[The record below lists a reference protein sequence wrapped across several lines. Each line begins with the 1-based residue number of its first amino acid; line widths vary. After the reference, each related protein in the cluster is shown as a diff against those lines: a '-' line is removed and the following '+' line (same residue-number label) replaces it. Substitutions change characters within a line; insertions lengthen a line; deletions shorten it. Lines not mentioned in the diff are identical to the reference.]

1 MKKKIKG
8 LTATIMGLSLL
19 VSTPAGLDKI
29 SHQTSEAN
37 AVTVSNQ
44 QAFFRA
50 YGNTAREVAN
60 RNNLFASVMLA
71 QMALESRWG
80 TSGLSFAPHY
90 NFFGIKGSYNGRY
103 ALFNTYEDDGKG
115 NLYVIKASFR
125 SYPTPRD
132 SMTDYANL
140 LSTPRYTNVKKSV
153 AKNYMNATR
162 ALQGTYATDTSYASK
177 LNAIIRD
184 YNLTVYDTPSNK
196 TTTKPTSSSDGG
208 TYSIPK
214 DQSTLVSTSYTTYKV
229 VKGDSLSI
237 IALQYK
243 IGTSKLMSLNGLN
256 GPNIYIGQKLKVPKL
271 KVTKN
276 AEKTNSSKG
285 KSTSSKKKSTKKNTT
300 SSKKKAIK
308 YHTVKYGDTLGG
320 IATKYNIGVTKL
332 KKWNNLKNDAIYIGQ
347 KIELSK

>member
-50 YGNTAREVAN
+50 YGNTARKVAKK
-60 RNNLFASVMLA
+60 NNLFASVMLA

-184 YNLTVYDTPSNK
+184 YNLTVYDTPNK
-196 TTTKPTSSSDGG
+196 TTKPTSSSDGG
-208 TYSIPK
+208 TYLIPK

-229 VKGDSLSI
+229 VKGDSLSR

-243 IGTSKLMSLNGLN
+243 IGTSKLMRLNGLN

-276 AEKTNSSKG
+276 AEKTNSSK
-285 KSTSSKKKSTKKNTT
+285 TNSSKKKST

>member
-44 QAFFRA
+44 QAFFRS
-50 YGNTAREVAN
+50 YGNTAREVAKK
-60 RNNLFASVMLA
+60 NNLFASVMLA

-80 TSGLSFAPHY
+80 MSGLSFAPHY

-153 AKNYMNATR
+153 AKKYMNATR

-196 TTTKPTSSSDGG
+196 TNKPTSSSDGG
-208 TYSIPK
+208 TYLIPK

-229 VKGDSLSI
+229 VKGDSLSR
-237 IALQYK
+237 IALRYK

-276 AEKTNSSKG
+276 AEKTNSSK
-285 KSTSSKKKSTKKNTT
+285 TNSSKKKST

-347 KIELSK
+347 KVKLSK

>member
-50 YGNTAREVAN
+50 YGNTARKVAN
-60 RNNLFASVMLA
+60 KNNLFASVMLA

-80 TSGLSFAPHY
+80 MSGLSFAPHY

-196 TTTKPTSSSDGG
+196 TNKPTSSSDGG
-208 TYSIPK
+208 TYLIPK

-229 VKGDSLSI
+229 VKGDSLSR

-243 IGTSKLMSLNGLN
+243 IGTSKLMRLNGLN

-276 AEKTNSSKG
+276 AEKTNSSK
-285 KSTSSKKKSTKKNTT
+285 TNSSKKKST